1 MLIPESDVEIIPL
14 FPSISML
21 VDTNPEFQEVRSG
34 LIEYSYE
41 ERMRDEDGIYRSNV
55 GGWHSNTQILKDPK
69 FATYKQF
76 LEKYVTKCFEKFAID
91 GSVIDISSCWVNING
106 YDSAN
111 SLHNHPGCDVSG
123 CLWVKSD
130 PTTGA
135 FRMSNPHDFYQH
147 GMLSMANDDIK
158 NRYLIF
164 SASKNI
170 DKICPN
176 MNNKN
181 SFGVNTFRII
191 FNCLSDTGKYDLLE
205 IKSFYASYGAKTG
218 EINYGFNKIIQ
229 ITMQINKIL
238 NVN

>member
-1 MLIPESDVEIIPL
+1 MLVPESDVEIIPL

-76 LEKYVTKCFEKFAID
+76 LEKYVTKCFEKFAVD
-91 GSVIDISSCWVNING
+91 RSVIDISSCWVNING
-106 YDSAN
+106 QGSTN

-158 NRYLIF
+158 NRYKYSENYFFTPKEGHLILF
-164 SASKNI
+164 PAHLWHLVRKNNSEQDRI
-170 DKICPN
+170 SIAFNISTYK
-176 MNNKN
+176 NKN
-181 SFGVNTFRII
+181 EDV
-191 FNCLSDTGKYDLLE
+191 E
-205 IKSFYASYGAKTG
+205 
-218 EINYGFNKIIQ
+218 Q
-229 ITMQINKIL
+229 IYEDN
-238 NVN
+238 